1 MYPNLFFETIIF
13 LFAILA
19 SSGIIYIFTISH
31 LNTKN
36 FVLSENFSVLTN
48 RSEKDIIPIT
58 LLIGSNPIKLTSLE
72 SSASQTLSMTSSESK
87 VSQTLTEISSETK
100 ISQEKFNSKIFIN
113 LQTDLNYLNF
123 ERNEGIIVHN
133 PDLIEINTNELN
145 TIVIGINEENMVLN
159 QDTIPSDIN
168 EGFTSLDSLTI
179 LDRQTYDQW
188 IDIVTE
194 LQDLPFNTAEN
205 IIQQVKLEELNIL
218 YSQDIIHYG
227 ITQTELRLIIETI
240 PAIDLFN
247 SDINH
252 LILTMMSY
260 FHL

>member
-179 LDRQTYDQW
+179 LDRQTYDQ
-188 IDIVTE
+188 
-194 LQDLPFNTAEN
+194 
-205 IIQQVKLEELNIL
+205 
-218 YSQDIIHYG
+218 
-227 ITQTELRLIIETI
+227 
-240 PAIDLFN
+240 
-247 SDINH
+247 
-252 LILTMMSY
+252 
-260 FHL
+260 